1 MSEPAFV
8 DAVECLMSQEPKAAI
23 AVFKC
28 EFFGECVVSRLLNDD
43 IVELSEDDLRTMAG
57 IANDELDRI
66 IMANGWGS
74 MTDHEVDLGH
84 ADVPEGFAME
94 FRPVLN

>member
-8 DAVECLMSQEPKAAI
+8 DAVECLMSREPKAAI

-28 EFFGECVVSRLLNDD
+28 EHFGECVVSKLLDED
-43 IVELSEDDLRTMAG
+43 IDALSEADLRIMAG

-74 MTDHEVDLGH
+74 MTDHEIDLGH
-84 ADVPEGFAME
+84 ANVPEGFMME